1 MSAFAVLVCG
11 GSGTRMGVR
20 GNKTLLPIAG
30 VPACIRAYRTLSTVL
45 DGAVVVVRV
54 GEEDIFRDTF
64 AAFDESPYK
73 IVAGGADRQA
83 SVYAGL
89 CSLPESCTEVLV
101 HDGARPLVTESTV
114 QAVLTSVRQFGT
126 GVAAMPVRD
135 TIKRADEDGHVL
147 ETLNRAELYA
157 MQTPQGFR
165 KKLLLKAHE
174 KIKARMTDD
183 AALVEALGV
192 DVRLVMSEPSNMK
205 LTSREDIVM
214 AQALAAGLSVDAE
227 AIDIGACDMNFMGRP
242 NANIR
247 PTMGDTIRT
256 DSMRPAAMQ
265 NANGQAAMSE
275 HSKMEQTSAGSAM
288 LRIGQGIDAH
298 RLVEGRKL
306 ILCGAEIPYERGL
319 LGHSDADVALHALMD
334 ALLGAAALGD
344 IGRHFPDTDERYNG
358 ISSLLLLQ
366 KVREILSQHGFSPVN
381 CDIAIIA
388 QAPKLASYIFQMRH
402 NIAEAL
408 RMPEDTVSVKATTTE
423 RMGYEGRGEGI
434 SAQAVA
440 MIRKDEKQK
449 V

>member
-30 VPACIRAYRTLSTVL
+30 VPACVRAYRTLLTVL
-45 DGAVVVVRV
+45 DGAVVVVRAS
-54 GEEDIFRDTF
+54 EEDIFRNAF
-64 AAFDESPYK
+64 AAFDETPYK

-89 CSLPESCTEVLV
+89 CALPENCTEVLV
-101 HDGARPLVTESTV
+101 HDGARPLVTEKTV
-114 QAVLTSVRQFGT
+114 RAVLNSVRQFGT

-135 TIKRADEDGHVL
+135 TIKRADESGHVL

-165 KKLLLKAHE
+165 KELLLKAHRE
-174 KIKARMTDD
+174 IKARMTDD
-183 AALVEALGV
+183 AALVEALGA

-205 LTSREDIVM
+205 LTSREDVVM
-214 AQALAAGLSVDAE
+214 AEALAAGMSADGQGAMRELSNE
-227 AIDIGACDMNFMGRP
+227 EG
-242 NANIR
+242 NA
-247 PTMGDTIRT
+247 MV
-256 DSMRPAAMQ
+256 
-265 NANGQAAMSE
+265 
-275 HSKMEQTSAGSAM
+275 QT

-306 ILCGAEIPYERGL
+306 ILCGVEIPYERGL

-344 IGRHFPDTDERYNG
+344 IGRHFPDTDAQYKG

-366 KVREILSQHGFSPVN
+366 KVREILSQHDFSPVN
-381 CDIAIIA
+381 CDITIIA
-388 QAPKLASYIFQMRH
+388 QAPKLAPYIAQMRH

-408 RMPEDTVSVKATTTE
+408 HISVDTVSVKATTTE
-423 RMGYEGRGEGI
+423 HMGYEGRGEGI
-434 SAQAVA
+434 SAQAVV
-440 MIRKDEKQK
+440 MIQKNEKAGNHSF
-449 V
+449 